1 MLRAD
6 IKIEQ
11 EVAAAYDR
19 AATETEDLGLK
30 ALLLR
35 LRDHEVYH
43 TEVFRDLLKEEEH

>member
-1 MLRAD
+1 MLQAD

-30 ALLLR
+30 ELLLR
-35 LRDHEVYH
+35 LRDHEIYH
-43 TEVFRDLLKEEEH
+43 TEVFSDLLKEEKG